1 MVWRSAKA
9 LFDAGFI
16 NPGNIRELIARV
28 YDEDS
33 LLLTRIASKR
43 RPATLSKGK
52 ALGRRSVAA
61 ATCSISGK
69 AITETTRFG
78 CETTKFRR
86 GWKMNRRRCS
96 YGFSLFSAGKIV
108 PWIMREADTRRAWA
122 LSEVSIAQRHA
133 NGVPEPSS
141 GVAALAK
148 AATAEWGKRK
158 ADIPLLVLE
167 LADGEARRD
176 VWRGRVT
183 SPKGERTLLYDKRL
197 CWRSPRWCLEGKAR
211 LETALSQPA
220 LAGGNR
226 RGHRALRPR
235 STDPAR
241 ASFKKF

>member
-16 NPGNIRELIARV
+16 DTPGNIRELIARV

-33 LLLTRIASKR
+33 LLLTPDCFEKAARDAE
-43 RPATLSKGK
+43 GK

-61 ATCSISGK
+61 GNLLNIWKGYNGNNQIWMRDDK
-69 AITETTRFG
+69 IPTRL
-78 CETTKFRR
+78 EDEPSTVFRL
-86 GWKMNRRRCS
+86 G
-96 YGFSLFSAGKIV
+96 LFSAGKIV

-197 CWRSPRWCLEGKAR
+197 CWRSPRWCLGKSAIGNR
-211 LETALSQPA
+211 AFTTRPRRRKSTGPSRPSPA
-220 LAGGNR
+220 LDGPG
-226 RGHRALRPR
+226 PR
-235 STDPAR
+235 
-241 ASFKKF
+241 FFQEF